1 MEKSEENEQKRTFT
15 LFTEPAEKWIQ
26 DVKGVVL
33 GLERNEFLKIAVQ
46 GGFKV
51 KDMVPIPC
59 FAIGAPVSG
68 NFPCEECQ
76 ISLDTSLDKFV
87 HVKSAYHRINSK
99 RSKLGLRAMSYQ
111 SFSSLS
117 EDAVQKMLRE
127 LRNAVEQ
134 FNFSNWKFNNCLFK
148 RGSVYFETKF
158 GDVYSCNSSLF
169 YDRNEEYNVD
179 AILPRLLSLSSE
191 KVIWIVMLIASGNFA
206 GAVFERG
213 VMIEHRC
220 FHRYT
225 NRAKTGGAQCS
236 KDNRGQRYTASAG
249 ALMRRYNE
257 QALINQIHGLIFE
270 WSKWIESSEILFF
283 HCSNEYKSTIFDKTG
298 ISTAAKHPAMR
309 SIPFST
315 GRPTLEEVKRVYKKL
330 ITVQKLGKRDYF
342 LVEIYRSLASEQ
354 SFEIQPV
361 ETVAEHK
368 ESVRDLRR
376 KQKAANDEIKL
387 EKEKVKNERKQK
399 LKEKKELI
407 LQELAASRQQDTE
420 RATLLTELRDL
431 IFTACNNG
439 HGLSRLETFLSEGK
453 LPREVFLVECAKPYD
468 MISNPTALHLAIL
481 NNQIDAARF
490 LIRAGCSPGVSNGEG
505 LTPYQLAGEE
515 MKRSL
520 IEMKAD
526 TSIEVDWSG
535 SNVPSS
541 VEEMT
546 EELKQLALKEK
557 KADARRARRQRQ
569 RDNKAK
575 LEKEQLEQ
583 EEREKQQFLA
593 SSEEDKAGKQRCYT
607 CAMKI
612 NPANC
617 FHFSNFIFCTVQCL
631 RVYRF
636 SSTTS

>member
-1 MEKSEENEQKRTFT
+1 MEKSEENEPKRTIV
-15 LFTEPAEKWIQ
+15 LFTESAKEWIQ

-33 GLERNEFLKIAVQ
+33 GLERDEFLKVAVQ

-51 KDMVPIPC
+51 RDKVPVTS
-59 FAIGAPVSG
+59 FVTGAPVLG
-68 NFPCEECQ
+68 NFICEECQ
-76 ISLDTSLDKFV
+76 VSLDTSLDKYV
-87 HVKSAYHRINSK
+87 HVKSPYHRINRK
-99 RSKLGLRAMSYQ
+99 RLKLGLRALSYA
-111 SFSSLS
+111 SFSVLS
-117 EDAVQKMLRE
+117 DDEMQNMLRE

-134 FNFSNWKFNNCLFK
+134 FSFSNWKFNNCLFK
-148 RGSVYFETKF
+148 RGSVYFETRF

-169 YDRNEEYNVD
+169 YDRNGEYNVD

-249 ALMRRYNE
+249 ALIRRHNE
-257 QALINQIHGLIFE
+257 QALIHQIHDLIFE

-283 HCSNEYKSTIFDKTG
+283 HCSNEFKSTVFEKTG
-298 ISTAAKHPAMR
+298 ISTATKRPAMR
-309 SIPFST
+309 PIPFST

-330 ITVQKLGKRDYF
+330 ITVQKLGKKDYF
-342 LVEIYRSLASEQ
+342 LVEVYRSLASEQ
-354 SFEIQPV
+354 NLEIQPLEKEV
-361 ETVAEHK
+361 EHK
-368 ESVRDLRR
+368 ESLRDLRR
-376 KQKAANDEIKL
+376 RQKAANDEIKL
-387 EKEKVKNERKQK
+387 EREQMINERKQK
-399 LKEKKELI
+399 LKEKKELK
-407 LQELAASRQQDTE
+407 LLELAASRQQDTE

-431 IFTACNNG
+431 LFTACSNG
-439 HGLSRLETFLSEGK
+439 HGLSRLEAFLSEGK
-453 LPREVFLVECAKPYD
+453 LPREVFLAECVKPYD
-468 MISNPTALHLAIL
+468 VISNPTALHLAIV

-505 LTPYQLAGEE
+505 LTPYQLAGEK
-515 MKRSL
+515 MKRCL

-526 TSIEVDWSG
+526 TSIAVDWSE
-535 SNVPSS
+535 SKVPSS

-575 LEKEQLEQ
+575 LGKEQLEQ

-593 SSEEDKAGKQRCYT
+593 SSEEDKAGKERCYT
-607 CAMKI
+607 CGMKI
-612 NPANC
+612 NLANC

-631 RVYRF
+631 RVYRY
-636 SSTTS
+636 SSTNS